1 MPAIKDWVI
10 SATKQL
16 SVAKIISARLDAEI
30 ILADILK
37 KDRTYLHAHPDRILD
52 DQQLNDANGYITKR
66 LNRIP
71 IAYITGY
78 KEFYGRNFAVTPATL
93 IPRPESEDIIT
104 ILKDILLPANPSTM
118 LSTSGVIP
126 ISYFPTPNPRLVD
139 IGTGSGCLGIT
150 AKLELP
156 NLNVTLTDI
165 STEAL
170 EIATRNA
177 KNLTADVTILQS
189 DLLKEYEAKP
199 DFIIANL
206 PYVDKLWE
214 RSPET
219 NYEPALALF
228 ADNNGKALIEKL
240 IIEASK
246 KIHNK
251 GYLIIEADPE
261 QHQDLIN
268 YAQRHSFTIDQQINY
283 ILVFKHR

>member
-1 MPAIKDWVI
+1 MPAIKDWLNN
-10 SATKQL
+10 ATNQL
-16 SVAKIISARLDAEI
+16 SIAEIISAHLDAEV
-30 ILADILK
+30 ILAYALE
-37 KDRTYLHAHPDRILD
+37 KDRTFLHAHPEQIID
-52 DQQLNDANGYITKR
+52 DQQLNNANEYLVKR

-104 ILKDILLPANPSTM
+104 ILKGIVLPYSNSH
-118 LSTSGVIP
+118 IP
-126 ISYFPTPNPRLVD
+126 IANLLDV
-139 IGTGSGCLGIT
+139 GTGSGCLGIT
-150 AKLELP
+150 AKLEFP

-170 EIATRNA
+170 EIATRNT
-177 KNLTADVTILQS
+177 KSLTADVTILQS
-189 DLLKEYEAKP
+189 DLLKEYKAKP

-246 KIHNK
+246 KIHNE

-283 ILVFKHR
+283 ILVFKRR